1 MTFEQL
7 LAQYSDLASQNAMR
21 AGWNAAN
28 TAALN
33 AILDRASEALS
44 AGHGDTGRRL
54 LALTDDLIKANLAL
68 KVPA

>member
-7 LAQYSDLASQNAMR
+7 LAQYSDPATQDAMR

-44 AGHGDTGRRL
+44 AGQGDTGRHL
-54 LALTDDLIKANLAL
+54 LALADDLIKGNLAL

>member
-7 LAQYSDLASQNAMR
+7 LAQYSDLASQDAMR

-33 AILDRASEALS
+33 AILDRASDAFD
-44 AGHGDTGRRL
+44 AGQGDTGRFL
-54 LALTDDLIKANLAL
+54 LALADDLIKVNLAL

>member
-7 LAQYSDLASQNAMR
+7 LAQYSDPATQDAMR

-33 AILDRASEALS
+33 ALLDRASDAFD
-44 AGHGDTGRRL
+44 AGHGDTGRHL
-54 LALTDDLIKANLAL
+54 LALADDLIKDTLTM

>member
-33 AILDRASEALS
+33 AILDRASDAFD
-44 AGHGDTGRRL
+44 AGQGDTGRFL
-54 LALTDDLIKANLAL
+54 LALADDLIKDTLAM
-68 KVPA
+68 KVHA

>member
-7 LAQYSDLASQNAMR
+7 LAQYSDRASQNAMR

-44 AGHGDTGRRL
+44 AGQGDTGRHL
-54 LALTDDLIKANLAL
+54 LALTDDLIKVNLAL